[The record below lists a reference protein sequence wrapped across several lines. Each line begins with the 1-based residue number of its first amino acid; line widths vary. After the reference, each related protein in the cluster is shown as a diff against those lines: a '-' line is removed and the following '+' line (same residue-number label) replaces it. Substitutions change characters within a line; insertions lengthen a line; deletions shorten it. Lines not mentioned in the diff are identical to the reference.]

1 MKRQATVKQIR
12 PWMIHA
18 VPKSSKMKRD
28 PAEEDR
34 PRALVDTFF
43 TFVPAY
49 VRWMKSCLP
58 ENSLTHG
65 RIRLLYALHRHGP
78 RIMSDLSE
86 ELEMTPRNITTLV
99 DALERDGLAARR
111 PHPTDRRATFIEL
124 TARGAEISAAMY
136 EEYAGAV
143 SALFSALPE
152 KDQRELLRLVA
163 ALRLM
168 LRNKGHSG

>member
-1 MKRQATVKQIR
+1 MQSMT
-12 PWMIHA
+12 H
-18 VPKSSKMKRD
+18 D
-28 PAEEDR
+28 PAAGAL

-49 VRWMKSCLP
+49 VRWMRSCLP
-58 ENSLTHG
+58 ENTLTHG

-78 RIMSDLSE
+78 RIMSDLSD

-99 DALERDGLAARR
+99 DALERDGLAVRC

-124 TARGAEISAAMY
+124 TPRGAEISAAMY

-143 SALFSALPE
+143 STLFSALPE
-152 KDQRELLRLVA
+152 NDQHELLRFVA
-163 ALRLM
+163 TLRLV
-168 LRNKGHSG
+168 LRDKGHDG

>member
-1 MKRQATVKQIR
+1 MQSVT
-12 PWMIHA
+12 
-18 VPKSSKMKRD
+18 D
-28 PAEEDR
+28 DEAEKA
-34 PRALVDTFF
+34 PSRALVDAFF

-58 ENSLTHG
+58 ENYLTQG
-65 RIRLLYALHRHGP
+65 RIRLLYELHRHGT

-99 DALERDGLAARR
+99 DALERENLACRR

-124 TARGAEISAAMY
+124 TPRGAEICASMY

-143 SALFSALPE
+143 SLLFSALPE
-152 KDQRELLRLVA
+152 ADQRQLLRLVA
-163 ALRLM
+163 ALRSG
-168 LRNKGHSG
+168 LRDKGMMGERTGGSRAPEHKSS